1 MSKQTKSVIEKVLGF
16 YIRPQ
21 DLMEFFGM
29 GYGFDKTNRY
39 GHEQAVL
46 DRCGN
51 LIAWRDGTEICFA

>member
-1 MSKQTKSVIEKVLGF
+1 MSKRTKGIIERVLGF
-16 YIRPQ
+16 YITPQ

-29 GYGFDKTNRY
+29 GYGFDKTNHY

-51 LIAWRDGTEICFA
+51 LIAYRDGLDIVFA